1 MALFLLLI
9 TQDRQLPASSSSP
22 AILCVEPPRASP
34 TPQALS
40 IQGSWRFLYPHIQHQ
55 LYFSSIQERTLL
67 EVVPDRKDSER

>member
-9 TQDRQLPASSSSP
+9 TQDRQLPVSSSSP
-22 AILCVEPPRASP
+22 AILCVEPPHASP
-34 TPQALS
+34 VPQALS
-40 IQGSWRFLYPHIQHQ
+40 IQGFWRFLFPRIQYQ